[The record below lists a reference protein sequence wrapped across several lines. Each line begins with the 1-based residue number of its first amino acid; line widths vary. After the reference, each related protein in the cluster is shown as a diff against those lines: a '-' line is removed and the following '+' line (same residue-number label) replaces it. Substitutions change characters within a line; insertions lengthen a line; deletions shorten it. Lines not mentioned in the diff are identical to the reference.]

1 MDLCIQPTCGH
12 ACPALYQLKFLG
24 SSLPRHRQPWL
35 LSTAAA
41 YLCLG
46 PGLEGFISLPQQ
58 EEAFVSVPPPSP
70 RTVGLLLGP
79 AGGGGGGGERCS
91 CPPEVLLGLC
101 FTGDKGLGSGRRF
114 RPVRRSEAA
123 LSDTS
128 PVLSIFLPGSMRTVM
143 NERAL
148 PLSLGLPGML
158 SWHASPHSASES
170 SLKC

>member
-1 MDLCIQPTCGH
+1 MYPAHLW
-12 ACPALYQLKFLG
+12 ACMSCLVSAQVPGLIPSQAQAAVASIHS
-24 SSLPRHRQPWL
+24 SSL
-35 LSTAAA
+35 
-41 YLCLG
+41 
-46 PGLEGFISLPQQ
+46 SLPGTR
-58 EEAFVSVPPPSP
+58 AGRLHLPSP
-70 RTVGLLLGP
+70 ARRGFCFCPTPLPQDCRSFPGP
-79 AGGGGGGGERCS
+79 CGGWGGGGERCS

-114 RPVRRSEAA
+114 RSVRRSEAA

-158 SWHASPHSASES
+158 SWHASLHSASES